1 MKRKGGSS
9 VSFHFSELDP
19 VLFTLYAILV
29 FMGLGMIYSV
39 NHLPDSPGYLFDLRT
54 EPSKQMFFILIS
66 ATLVFVVMFVEWT
79 FWRDFAW
86 LFYFAALALQLGV
99 FVFGREINGALA
111 WYQFGGFSL
120 QPGEFSKL
128 GAVLAMAAY
137 LGAPN
142 INLKSWRQRFTA
154 AAIFLIPAA
163 IIILQKDTGTA
174 LVFLSFLLL
183 LYRVGLPGEWFVLG
197 FAAIVLVV
205 SALMWQNPLLII
217 GLLAALFNYWG
228 IGRLE
233 DNRRPF
239 WIALG
244 ILVFGLLFGANLF
257 EAIQPYLKLEK
268 PIPIDFSSPEYAV
281 TSAHTLLPMLV
292 LTLIVFVKNF
302 VIRNPIRRQ
311 QTVLFLALALFGSG
325 LAYGANYV
333 SQKVLAAHQ
342 RERINVWLQPPGVEI
357 DPRGSAYNLIHSKI
371 AIGAGGLL
379 GKGYLEGNMTKLKYV
394 PAQSTDFIF
403 CTMGEEQGFL
413 GVAATLTFLLLL
425 LWRIVT
431 IAERQRS
438 LFSKYYAY
446 GVLGILFVHVAVNVG
461 MTMGVFP
468 IIGIPLPFFSYGGS
482 SLIAFSLMI
491 AILLKLDSNR
501 SLLG

>member
-1 MKRKGGSS
+1 MRAKGGRNA
-9 VSFHFSELDP
+9 SFNLMELDP
-19 VLFTLYAILV
+19 VLFSLFVILAL
-29 FMGLGMIYSV
+29 MGLGMIYSV
-39 NHLPDSPGYLFDLRT
+39 NHLPDASGYLFDLRS
-54 EPSKQMFFILIS
+54 EPSKQLFFILIS
-66 ATLVFVVMFVEWT
+66 AAVVFVVMFIDWT

-86 LFYFAALALQLGV
+86 LIYFAALVLQLGV

-128 GAVLAMAAY
+128 GAALALAAY
-137 LGAPN
+137 LSAPN
-142 INLKSWRQRFTA
+142 VNLKSWRQRFAA
-154 AAIFLIPAA
+154 AAIILTPAA

-174 LVFLSFLLL
+174 LVFFSFLLL

-197 FAAIVLVV
+197 FTSIALVV
-205 SALMWQNPLLII
+205 SALMWQNPFVII
-217 GLLAALFNYWG
+217 GLLAGAFNYWG
-228 IGRLE
+228 IRSLDE
-233 DNRRPF
+233 NKRPY

-244 ILVFGLLFGANLF
+244 ILTYWLLFGADLF
-257 EAIQPYLKLEK
+257 ASLQPYLTWEK
-268 PIPIDFSSPEYAV
+268 PFAINLSGPEYAV
-281 TSAHTLLPMLV
+281 GTAHTLTPMLV
-292 LTLIVFVKNF
+292 MSLIVFFKNF
-302 VIRNPIRRQ
+302 VIRNPIHRQ
-311 QTVLFLALALFGSG
+311 QTALFMALVLLGSG

-371 AIGAGGLL
+371 AIGSGGFL

-403 CTMGEEQGFL
+403 CTMGEEQGFV
-413 GVAATLTFLLLL
+413 GVAATLIFFLLL

-446 GVLGILFVHVAVNVG
+446 GVLGIILIHVLINVG

>member
-1 MKRKGGSS
+1 M
-9 VSFHFSELDP
+9 ELDP
-19 VLFTLYAILV
+19 VLFSLFVILAL
-29 FMGLGMIYSV
+29 MGLGMIYSV
-39 NHLPDSPGYLFDLRT
+39 NHLPDATGYLFDLRS
-54 EPSKQMFFILIS
+54 EPSKQLFFILLS
-66 ATLVFVVMFVEWT
+66 AAIVFVVMFVDWT

-86 LFYFAALALQLGV
+86 LIYFAALVLQLGV

-128 GAVLAMAAY
+128 GAALALAAY
-137 LGAPN
+137 LSAPN
-142 INLKSWRQRFTA
+142 INLKSWRQRLTA
-154 AAIFLIPAA
+154 AAIFLTPAA

-174 LVFLSFLLL
+174 LVFFSFLLL
-183 LYRVGLPGEWFVLG
+183 LYRVGLPGEWFILG
-197 FAAIVLVV
+197 FTAIALVV
-205 SALMWQNPLLII
+205 SALMWQNPFIII
-217 GLLAALFNYWG
+217 GLLAGAFNYWG
-228 IGRLE
+228 IGRLDE
-233 DNRRPF
+233 NKRPY

-244 ILVFGLLFGANLF
+244 MLVCWLLFGADLF
-257 EAIQPYLKLEK
+257 ASLQPYLTWEK
-268 PIPIDFSSPEYAV
+268 PFAINLSGPEYAIG
-281 TSAHTLLPMLV
+281 TTHTLAPMLV
-292 LTLIVFVKNF
+292 MSLIVFFKNF
-302 VIRNPIRRQ
+302 VIRNPLHRQ
-311 QTVLFLALALFGSG
+311 QTALFMTLVLLGSG

-371 AIGAGGLL
+371 AIGSGGFL

-403 CTMGEEQGFL
+403 CTMGEEQGFV
-413 GVAATLTFLLLL
+413 GVAATLIFFLLL

-446 GVLGILFVHVAVNVG
+446 GVLGIILMHVLINVG